1 MPFSIGPSF
10 YLSLTCSLFPFF
22 LFFFFLLIFFLF
34 VFLFPF
40 AVLRCPLLFVW
51 SFSLFFQYEVSLLLR
66 FSFRFPA
73 PLVADS
79 VILSRCYPPALLAS
93 LQICVPL
100 VCMYSSCVLFFLA
113 FLFLSVFT
121 FLFMIFFFF
130 FSPLLFLFGRCRFLS
145 ILLLSSLVGIT
156 LSPRFVLLLLV
167 QRMI

>member
-100 VCMYSSCVLFFLA
+100 VGMYSSCVLFFLA

-121 FLFMIFFFF
+121 FLFMIFFFSFLRYYFYLDVVAF
-130 FSPLLFLFGRCRFLS
+130 FPSYCC
-145 ILLLSSLVGIT
+145 LLLWAL
-156 LSPRFVLLLLV
+156 RCLLGLFCCYSFSV
-167 QRMI
+167 